1 MADQQWYM
9 ALSGHQVGPVVEAE
23 VVANV
28 RNGSIDAN
36 THLFASGMSDWTR
49 LKDIP
54 RFASALGRPGRA
66 PVPTPPGRT
75 AHEIDFEIS
84 GTEMQFVEVELDP
97 GESAVAEAGS
107 MMYMTQGIQMETV
120 FGDASHKQQSG
131 IMGALLGAGS
141 DSSPAKAYFD
151 RVHQPGAREAPCGVR
166 RTVCGQDPRHG
177 SGQARR

>member
-9 ALSGHQVGPVVEAE
+9 ALGGHKVGPVAEAE
-23 VVANV
+23 VVANI
-28 RNGSIDAN
+28 RNGSIDTN
-36 THLFASGMSDWTR
+36 THLFASGMSGWTR

-54 RFASALGRPGRA
+54 QFASALGRPGRA

-107 MMYMTQGIQMETV
+107 MMYMSEGIQMETV
-120 FGDASHKQQSG
+120 GMSQ
-131 IMGALLGAGS
+131 
-141 DSSPAKAYFD
+141 
-151 RVHQPGAREAPCGVR
+151 
-166 RTVCGQDPRHG
+166 
-177 SGQARR
+177 